1 MTLRGVAWAGD
12 TGVGLL
18 KAPVMT
24 EIERVIE
31 QVGVLNE
38 KIDHNS

>member
-18 KAPVMT
+18 KMPVMT

-31 QVGVLNE
+31 KVGVFFE
-38 KIDHNS
+38 